1 MKSKLLLALVTITL
15 AGTAAAQA
23 EWMGLPQPHVSK
35 APAGTAAARVKPEEA
50 IKWRQSGYGFMAW
63 NMVRIKTNVEGTYN
77 KEEVIKAANA
87 IQAIANSGMGALY
100 LPGTD
105 KGTGWEKTR
114 VKPAFF
120 TDKEGVTKVA
130 MAFNKEANEMA
141 KVAATGDVAAIRE
154 QVGKLGGTCKACHD
168 DFKIKN

>member
-1 MKSKLLLALVTITL
+1 MKSKLLLALL
-15 AGTAAAQA
+15 ALALTGTATAQ
-23 EWMGLPQPHVSK
+23 L
-35 APAGTAAARVKPEEA
+35 KPEEA
-50 IKWRQSGYGFMAW
+50 IKFRQSGYAFMAW
-63 NMVRIKTNVEGTYN
+63 NMGRIKANVEGQFN
-77 KEEVIKAANA
+77 KEEVIKSANA

-141 KVAATGDVAAIRE
+141 KVAATGDVAAIKE
-154 QVGKLGGTCKACHD
+154 QFGKLGGTCKACHD
-168 DFKIKN
+168 DFKIKQ

>member
-1 MKSKLLLALVTITL
+1 MKSKLLLALL
-15 AGTAAAQA
+15 ALALTGTATAQ
-23 EWMGLPQPHVSK
+23 L
-35 APAGTAAARVKPEEA
+35 KPEEA
-50 IKWRQSGYGFMAW
+50 IKFRQSGYAFMAW
-63 NMVRIKTNVEGTYN
+63 NMARIKANVEGQFN
-77 KEEVIKAANA
+77 KEEVIKSANA

-141 KVAATGDVAAIRE
+141 KVAATGDVAAIKE
-154 QVGKLGGTCKACHD
+154 QFGKLGETCKGCHD
-168 DFKIKN
+168 DFKAKK

>member
-1 MKSKLLLALVTITL
+1 MKSKLPLALLAITL
-15 AGTAAAQA
+15 TGTAAAQ
-23 EWMGLPQPHVSK
+23 L
-35 APAGTAAARVKPEEA
+35 KPDDA
-50 IKWRQSGYGFMAW
+50 IKFRQSGYAFMAW
-63 NMVRIKTNVEGTYN
+63 NMGRIKANVEGGQFN

-100 LPGTD
+100 LQGTD